1 LTKLIELMGRKN
13 TEQTQ
18 WGPLE
23 RRVRLVDLPRPTGR
37 GSRG

>member
-1 LTKLIELMGRKN
+1 MIQWLGKKN
-13 TEQTQ
+13 VEQTQ

-23 RRVRLVDLPRPTGR
+23 RRVRLMDLPRPTGR